1 MKRYK
6 NKLYVLLGEAA
17 SGKDFLF
24 KEIVKHNI
32 LKPIISTTTRK
43 ARENEDSNTYNFVDN
58 MTFNLMDAKD
68 EFLEKTSYI
77 IPSEGLVK
85 YGTNKLDLQ
94 LDKYGQIAI
103 VNPDG
108 MKQLEKN
115 LGKENIV
122 SLYIYRDPADRIASY
137 LKRDNRNFDKLFN
150 DCVERYNR
158 DKEDFRGIPE
168 KVNHVLNN
176 NGTLYDLFAQFTE
189 IVNQESNNR

>member
-1 MKRYK
+1 M
-6 NKLYVLLGEAA
+6 
-17 SGKDFLF
+17 F

-85 YGTNKLDLQ
+85 YGTNKFDLQ

-108 MKQLEKN
+108 MKQLEES

-122 SLYIYRDPADRIASY
+122 SFYIYRNPADRIASY
-137 LKRDNRNFDKLFN
+137 LKRDNRNFDKLFD
-150 DCVERYNR
+150 DCIERYNR

-176 NGTLYDLFAQFTE
+176 DGTLYDLFAQFTE

>member
-58 MTFNLMDAKD
+58 MTFNLMDAKG

-77 IPSEGLVK
+77 IPAEGMVK
-85 YGTNKLDLQ
+85 YGTNKFDLQ

-103 VNPDG
+103 VNPNG
-108 MKQLEKN
+108 MKQLEES

-122 SLYIYRDPADRIASY
+122 SFYIYRNPADRIASY
-137 LKRDNRNFDKLFN
+137 LKRDNRDFDKLFD
-150 DCVERYNR
+150 DCIERYNR

>member
-1 MKRYK
+1 MKKYK
-6 NKLYVLLGEAA
+6 NKLYILLGESA

-24 KEIVKHNI
+24 KEIVKNRI
-32 LKPIISTTTRK
+32 LKPIISTTTRR

-85 YGTNKLDLQ
+85 YGTNKFDLQ

-108 MKQLEKN
+108 MKQLEES

-122 SLYIYRDPADRIASY
+122 SFYIYRNPADRIASY
-137 LKRDNRNFDKLFN
+137 LKRDNRNFDKLFD
-150 DCVERYNR
+150 DCIERYNR

-176 NGTLYDLFAQFTE
+176 DGTLYDLFAQFTE

>member
-58 MTFNLMDAKD
+58 MTFNLMDAKG

-77 IPSEGLVK
+77 IPSEGMVK

-94 LDKYGQIAI
+94 LDKHGQIAI

-137 LKRDNRNFDKLFN
+137 LKRDNRDFDKLFN

-176 NGTLYDLFAQFTE
+176 DGTLYDLFAQFTE

>member
-77 IPSEGLVK
+77 IPSEGMVK
-85 YGTNKLDLQ
+85 YGTNKFDLQ
-94 LDKYGQIAI
+94 LDEYGQIAI

-108 MKQLEKN
+108 MKQLEES

-122 SLYIYRDPADRIASY
+122 SFYIYRNPADRIASY
-137 LKRDNRNFDKLFN
+137 LKRDNRNFDKLFD
-150 DCVERYNR
+150 DCIERYNR

-176 NGTLYDLFAQFTE
+176 DGTLYDLFAQFTE

>member
-58 MTFNLMDAKD
+58 MTFNLMDVKG

-77 IPSEGLVK
+77 IPSEGMVK
-85 YGTNKLDLQ
+85 YGTNKFDLQ

-103 VNPDG
+103 VNPNG
-108 MKQLEKN
+108 MKQLEES

-122 SLYIYRDPADRIASY
+122 SFYIYRNPADRIASY
-137 LKRDNRNFDKLFN
+137 LKRDNRNFDKLFD
-150 DCVERYNR
+150 DCIERYNR

>member
-77 IPSEGLVK
+77 IPSEGMVK
-85 YGTNKLDLQ
+85 YGTNKFDLQ

-103 VNPDG
+103 VNPNG
-108 MKQLEKN
+108 MKQLEES

-122 SLYIYRDPADRIASY
+122 SFYIYRNPADRIASY
-137 LKRDNRNFDKLFN
+137 LKRDNRNFDKLFD
-150 DCVERYNR
+150 DCIERYNR

-176 NGTLYDLFAQFTE
+176 DGTLYDLFAQFTE